1 MGVIIGCPD
10 PPPPTPTNHQVISLL
25 NWIQMQMSVGGCRPF
40 RRGALSAFEYWMID
54 NRYRGGYL
62 VVRYFVNG
70 YPGNNN
76 APHTSSPPPPLFI

>member
-40 RRGALSAFEYWMID
+40 RRGALSAFEY
-54 NRYRGGYL
+54 
-62 VVRYFVNG
+62 
-70 YPGNNN
+70 
-76 APHTSSPPPPLFI
+76 